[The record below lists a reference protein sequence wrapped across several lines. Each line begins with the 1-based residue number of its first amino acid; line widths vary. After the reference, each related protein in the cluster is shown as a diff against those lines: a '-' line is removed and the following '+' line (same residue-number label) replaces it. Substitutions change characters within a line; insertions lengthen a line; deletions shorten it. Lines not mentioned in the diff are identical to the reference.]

1 MQTEIEVKWL
11 NIDIDEMRRKLGDL
25 GAELVQPE
33 RIMVR
38 RPYDFPDKRLE
49 KIGGWVRVRKE
60 GDKTTLCY
68 KQLNDRTLHGTKE
81 ITVVV
86 DDFDV
91 TCKFLEAIGLVS
103 KSYQETKRE
112 SWKLGEV
119 EIELDTWPWVLSFIE
134 IEAPSEEKLRESAA
148 KLNLDFS
155 DALYGSVEPVYQ
167 AVYDVTE
174 EEIDSWLEIRFVDI
188 PDWLEI
194 KRKAND
200 R

>member
-1 MQTEIEVKWL
+1 M
-11 NIDIDEMRRKLGDL
+11 
-25 GAELVQPE
+25 VQPE

-155 DALYGSVEPVYQ
+155 DALYGSFEPVYQ

>member
-1 MQTEIEVKWL
+1 
-11 NIDIDEMRRKLGDL
+11 MRRKLSDL